1 MIKII
6 LALLAALPEI
16 IKLIKMIQD
25 SIDEQA
31 EDKKVKDELA
41 KLNKAY
47 KDKDAEAFRNVFN
60 H

>member
-16 IKLIKMIQD
+16 INLIKMIQD
-25 SIDEQA
+25 GIDEQA